1 MEAMKLYISLIIFF
15 LGFITSIISIV
26 IKYTKN
32 IKVKNNLQ
40 NMLMII
46 DEIIPLIIEAEEFL
60 SYSGEEKK
68 EYVVSRIFRKL
79 NNCNIKIEEEKID
92 NIIEKLVDFTKEVNY
107 EESDFYTND
116 AKTLVKKNG

>member
-1 MEAMKLYISLIIFF
+1 MEEMKLYISLIVFF
-15 LGFITSIISIV
+15 LGLITSIISIV

-68 EYVVSRIFRKL
+68 EYVISRIFRKL

>member
-1 MEAMKLYISLIIFF
+1 MEEMKLYISLIVFF
-15 LGFITSIISIV
+15 LGLITSIISIV

-92 NIIEKLVDFTKEVNY
+92 TIIEKLVDFTKEVNY

>member
-1 MEAMKLYISLIIFF
+1 MEEMKLYISLIVFF
-15 LGFITSIISIV
+15 LGLITSIISIV

>member
-1 MEAMKLYISLIIFF
+1 MEEMKLYISLIVFF
-15 LGFITSIISIV
+15 LGLITSIISIV

-79 NNCNIKIEEEKID
+79 SNCNIKIEEEKID

>member
-1 MEAMKLYISLIIFF
+1 MEEMKLYISLIVFF

-92 NIIEKLVDFTKEVNY
+92 IIIEKLVDFTKEVNY

>member
-1 MEAMKLYISLIIFF
+1 MEEMKLYISLIVFF
-15 LGFITSIISIV
+15 LGLITSIISIV

-68 EYVVSRIFRKL
+68 EYVISRIFRKL

-92 NIIEKLVDFTKEVNY
+92 DIIEKLVDFTKEVNY
-107 EESDFYTND
+107 EESNM
-116 AKTLVKKNG
+116 ALH